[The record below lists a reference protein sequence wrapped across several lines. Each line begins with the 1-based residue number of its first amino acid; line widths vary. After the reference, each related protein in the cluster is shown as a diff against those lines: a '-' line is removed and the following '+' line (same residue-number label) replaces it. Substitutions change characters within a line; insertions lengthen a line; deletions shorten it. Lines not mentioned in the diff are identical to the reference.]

1 MKVLL
6 GRIICEEGTFVEE
19 FIGRDPLSPRGF
31 SWARDKAAAHDFKS
45 AMVAD
50 HCRLGNAY
58 TAADGRL
65 RFPMVIC
72 DVAEP
77 VRVFPPRRARFS
89 AKVRSMRERLEAMET
104 RHPHEVVFA
113 ETARRCGEFE
123 PPRSQEAKG
132 GNDYE

>member
-1 MKVLL
+1 MKALL
-6 GRIICEEGTFVEE
+6 GRIICEAGTFVEE
-19 FIGRDPLSPRGF
+19 SIGRDPLSPRGF
-31 SWARDKAAAHDFKS
+31 SWVRDKAAAHDFKS

-77 VRVFPPRRARFS
+77 VRVFPPRR
-89 AKVRSMRERLEAMET
+89 MR
-104 RHPHEVVFA
+104 RHQQAAPDVVFA
-113 ETARRCGEFE
+113 ATERRFE
-123 PPRSQEAKG
+123 PQRHEAHEG
-132 GNDYE
+132 GTDYV